1 MFDKIYK
8 RGHRYGQKSFLML
21 SANETYV
28 VARARRVSRR
38 GISELT
44 SILSFASPP
53 PLSIGK
59 PPGYMQRKSRG
70 SDPLF
75 KNDAMTLGPHAR
87 GPTYGI
93 SI

>member
-1 MFDKIYK
+1 
-8 RGHRYGQKSFLML
+8 ML

-28 VARARRVSRR
+28 VAYARRVSRLTSGER

-44 SILSFASPP
+44 SILSLASPP
-53 PLSIGK
+53 PPVIGK